1 VVGGLASDLQATTSL
16 IDICNLSFSRRE
28 VGIVLIEALKT
39 SNSSKDPL
47 LC

>member
-1 VVGGLASDLQATTSL
+1 MVGGLASDLQATTSL

-28 VGIVLIEALKT
+28 VGLIEALKT